1 MLCAGV
7 QEERAV
13 WAAGA
18 GGVLPGRH
26 LTGIPHGVH
35 HSGNLKEIRKIVK
48 CTLCSGYKDPSCCP
62 REMVK

>member
-13 WAAGA
+13 RAAGA

-35 HSGNLKEIRKIVK
+35 HSGNPERNKKN
-48 CTLCSGYKDPSCCP
+48 C
-62 REMVK
+62 